1 MTTKR
6 ALISGVTGMDGSHLA
21 DLLFDKGYEVY
32 GLVRRAS
39 APNFDRIAHIQDRLH
54 LIGGD
59 VNDLASLIS
68 ALRESKPDEVYNLA
82 AQSFA
87 PASWEQPY
95 LTGEVTGLGATN
107 MLDALRSICPE
118 ARFYQASTSE
128 MFGKPLDTP
137 QHENTPFRPRSPY
150 GAAKA
155 YAHFVTVNYRE
166 RYGLHAS
173 CGILFNHESP
183 RRGLEFLPRKVCN
196 AAARIKLGLDNELRM
211 GNLEP
216 QRDWGYA
223 GDYVRAMWLMLQQD
237 TADDYVIATGVPHTV
252 QDLVER
258 AFGYLD
264 LDWREWVTLDER
276 FMRPVESDLLVGS
289 AHKAHRK
296 LGWFPTVDFD
306 EMIAI
311 MVEADY
317 KRNKENAR

>member
-1 MTTKR
+1 
-6 ALISGVTGMDGSHLA
+6 MDGSHLA
-21 DLLFDKGYEVY
+21 DLLLDKGYEVY
-32 GLVRRAS
+32 GLMRRSS
-39 APNFDRIAHIQDRLH
+39 APNFERIFHIKDRLH

-59 VNDLASLIS
+59 LNDLASLYY

-107 MLDALRSICPE
+107 MLDALRSVAPE

-128 MFGKPLDTP
+128 MFGRPKDTP
-137 QHENTPFRPRSPY
+137 QNEDTPFHPRSPY

-173 CGILFNHESP
+173 CGILYNHESS
-183 RRGLEFLPRKVCN
+183 RRGLEFISRKVSN

-223 GDYVRAMWLMLQQD
+223 PDYVEAMWRMLQQD
-237 TADDYVIATGVPHTV
+237 TPDDYVIATGIPRTV
-252 QDLVER
+252 RDLVET
-258 AFGYLD
+258 AFACVD
-264 LDWREWVTLDER
+264 LDWRKYVVQDER
-276 FMRPVESDLLVGS
+276 FMRPVESDLLLGDYD
-289 AHKAHRK
+289 KAKSK
-296 LGWFPTVDFD
+296 LDWKPRVSFD
-306 EMIAI
+306 AMIEH
-311 MVEADY
+311 MVETDLD
-317 KRNKENAR
+317 RNRQGKS